1 MQHWGIIQFPGSNS
15 DLDAYRVFEQI
26 PGIKVSYHWH
36 EDSIQKDDYQVMV
49 IPGGFS
55 FGDYLRTG
63 AIAKLSNAVQ
73 SLPEAIEAGMHVIG
87 ICNGFQILLEARLL
101 PGMLQVNKNLKFI
114 SKKID
119 CEIVKPAFPWFQ
131 ESDVGKTL
139 ELPIAHGCGNYQIK
153 AVDLSEVQAAITY
166 KENPNGSFQ
175 NIAGVYRSL
184 GKGSIFGLMPHP
196 ERAALEFLHRRD
208 GELFW
213 KNAKQLLAA

>member
-36 EDSIQKDDYQVMV
+36 EDPIQKDDYQVMV

-119 CEIVKPAFPWFQ
+119 CEIVQPAFPWFQ
-131 ESDVGKTL
+131 GSDVGKTL
-139 ELPIAHGCGNYQIK
+139 QLPIAHGCGNYQIK
-153 AVDLSEVQAAITY
+153 PVDLSEVQAAITY

-213 KNAKQLLAA
+213 KNAKELLAA